1 MFWPHTKTLVVL
13 NKYQK
18 TRLDQMA
25 FPSQNTSTCSTS
37 LRVRLT
43 AQGGLAIL
51 DLCSFV
57 STTQSQLLPN
67 SQFMVPVLA
76 LVLPADTTE
85 YRRITPYLNRR
96 PADCSYRR
104 NQ

>member
-18 TRLDQMA
+18 TRLDQMV
-25 FPSQNTSTCSTS
+25 FPSQNTLTSSTS

-43 AQGGLAIL
+43 AQSGLAIL
-51 DLCSFV
+51 DLCSLL
-57 STTQSQLLPN
+57 STKQSRLTPN
-67 SQFMVPVLA
+67 SQFTVQVPV
-76 LVLPADTTE
+76 DTAE
-85 YRRITPYLNRR
+85 YRQITPYLNRR

-104 NQ
+104 SQ